1 MDFAVPHR
9 LGSAVIEPD
18 DGLSPCGATGGAAP
32 RRRSDGCIVKAAV
45 GLGIVEGVDQRHPGQ
60 PYGEALG
67 GLDLHLRQLRRAA
80 LFDVQ
85 TLLDRL
91 RGRRGGG
98 WPHLLLQL
106 ANLLP
111 QFAVFAFQAIE
122 PLEDLL
128 NIRRRL
134 RLPPEERGQ
143 QRKDQLKAM
152 AVNSHAIAAPACPA
166 RRRANRVWRS
176 KRPPPAGE
184 PAPASP
190 GPSRRSP
197 R

>member
-1 MDFAVPHR
+1 MYFAPPQC
-9 LGSAVIEPD
+9 LGPAVIESDNRLP
-18 DGLSPCGATGGAAP
+18 PGGAACRSTA
-32 RRRSDGCIVKAAV
+32 RRRRYRGIVPTAIR
-45 GLGIVEGVDQRHPGQ
+45 LGIVEGVDQRHPGQ
-60 PYGEALG
+60 PDGEALG

-85 TLLDRL
+85 TLLDRFL
-91 RGRRGGG
+91 GRGGDG

-111 QFAVFAFQAIE
+111 QFAVFAFQAIK

-134 RLPPEERGQ
+134 RLRPEERGQ

-176 KRPPPAGE
+176 KRPPLAGE

-190 GPSRRSP
+190 D
-197 R
+197 